1 MLEKEFEFYEKNK
14 SEIREK
20 YLGKQIVIVGNK
32 IIGAYDEIDK
42 AYQETIKTYT
52 PGTFMIHDVPVDI
65 EDEIIHLSPFG
76 F

>member
-1 MLEKEFEFYEKNK
+1 MIVDSNNDDK

-20 YLGKQIVIVGNK
+20 HLGKQVVIVGDQ
-32 IIGAYDEIDK
+32 IIGAYDDIDK

-52 PGTFMIHDVPVDI
+52 QGTFMIHDVPVNI
-65 EDEIIHLSPFG
+65 EDEIVHLSPFG